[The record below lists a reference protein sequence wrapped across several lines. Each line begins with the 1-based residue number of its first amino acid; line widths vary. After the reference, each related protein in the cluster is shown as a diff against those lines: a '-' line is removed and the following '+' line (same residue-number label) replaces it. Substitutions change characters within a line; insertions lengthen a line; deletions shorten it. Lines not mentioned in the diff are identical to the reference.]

1 MLEEIKELDF
11 IHWGEPE
18 APLMNLING
27 KNPKDVAGIYF
38 RDNKGNIK
46 FTGYAEKVKN
56 LDELG
61 VPIHSALPTK
71 IYKCPMSLRLPM
83 TIVNCS
89 RGCVNQ
95 CVHCQSIFQKPLRY
109 RSIENVL
116 KELDEIKRLGIKEIK
131 FYDCSL
137 PSNQYFV
144 KELCRRMIEK
154 KYNFTWNCN
163 SRAESINEEVLKLMK
178 KAGCHT
184 IGIGCE
190 SSDDNILRN
199 MGKNEDSHEI
209 ERAIKLIKKMKM
221 RVLMYLTFGLEGE
234 TEKTMSKT
242 FEFAKKL
249 NPEFVTFGIV
259 VPAPGTSF
267 YNQLEKKG
275 YLIKKELEFQDP
287 NCLPSFH
294 YPNLSPKKIHEFT
307 RRAYGK
313 YYFRPEYIFMRL
325 KGLSSKTEF
334 KMTLTNAIK
343 VIKRY
348 YIENIR

>member
-1 MLEEIKELDF
+1 
-11 IHWGEPE
+11 
-18 APLMNLING
+18 
-27 KNPKDVAGIYF
+27 
-38 RDNKGNIK
+38 
-46 FTGYAEKVKN
+46 
-56 LDELG
+56 
-61 VPIHSALPTK
+61 
-71 IYKCPMSLRLPM
+71 MSLRLPM